1 MMKVEEVVACKALAP
16 GKAQVQRQ
24 AAVREYVAKLALVL
38 LEHLTNHGFCVA
50 DNFLGLE
57 AASLLLEEV
66 AGPSPGQGSVTTTS
80 QFPPQN

>member
-1 MMKVEEVVACKALAP
+1 MMRVEEVAACKGLAP

-38 LEHLTNHGFCVA
+38 LEHVTNHGFCVV

-57 AASLLLEEV
+57 AGSLLLEEV
-66 AGPSPGQGSVTTTS
+66 SSPSPGQG
-80 QFPPQN
+80 